1 MGKLKISPAVKK
13 EIEALQNQIT
23 DLEKKLKTET
33 ATKDTYHKMMF
44 DAQGE
49 IEQVHCLLD
58 ALPGSANR
66 KSDGEDTW
74 SRKDLRTM
82 TRLAAYLA
90 NRGGN
95 V

>member
-1 MGKLKISPAVKK
+1 MAKLKISPAVKK
-13 EIEALQNQIT
+13 EIEALQSQIAS
-23 DLEKKLKTET
+23 LEGKLKTET
-33 ATKDTYHKMMF
+33 TTKELYLKMMGE
-44 DAQGE
+44 AQAE